1 MQSLGSLHLKEGTS
15 KHPSQVTHSVSLQS
29 FSSLESPRL
38 FSTIESCRSKYAY
51 LSPQAMIALLSFHLT
66 LFSCSSRPASD
77 PPPPPLPSLPPPSS
91 LIEGRM
97 AGQWTAQTATIDE
110 NNYEIMTATS
120 GGEEDE
126 YLLPN
131 SVLKKGGDGDTYV
144 YGSGSQGNGNY
155 EYIQYQ
161 QINSHPGSLS
171 DSGSLFSSE
180 LKGPCILRIAS

>member
-1 MQSLGSLHLKEGTS
+1 
-15 KHPSQVTHSVSLQS
+15 
-29 FSSLESPRL
+29 
-38 FSTIESCRSKYAY
+38 
-51 LSPQAMIALLSFHLT
+51 
-66 LFSCSSRPASD
+66 
-77 PPPPPLPSLPPPSS
+77 
-91 LIEGRM
+91 M
-97 AGQWTAQTATIDE
+97 AGHWTAQNATIEE

-131 SVLKKGGDGDTYV
+131 SLLPNGAVKTGGDGDTYV

-161 QINSHPGSLS
+161 QINSHPDSLS

-180 LKGPCILRIAS
+180 LKGPCIL